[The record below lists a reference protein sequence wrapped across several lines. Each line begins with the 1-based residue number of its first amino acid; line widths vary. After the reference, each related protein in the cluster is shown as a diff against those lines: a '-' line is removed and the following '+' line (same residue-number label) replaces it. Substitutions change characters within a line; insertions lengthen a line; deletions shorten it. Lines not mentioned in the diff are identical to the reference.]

1 MFSTLL
7 YILSMTKQKKV
18 KVKKTNTENQIIKTV
33 DNIVVYF

>member
-1 MFSTLL
+1 
-7 YILSMTKQKKV
+7 MTKQKKV